1 MEDLDILKK
10 NWKRQSQLII
20 FSEKELFDMTRK
32 KSVSISKKLMWI
44 GILEVLFWILFFY
57 IDSDS
62 LDSFIDLKFFLRIGL
77 FMFFIFIIVY
87 SYFKINNESSTTN
100 LMKQILNLRRMVLAY
115 MILMIFTILLFNVID
130 FKDSA
135 CDVLR
140 GYVNGYNDAENENK
154 INVSDFN
161 PWAGYVAFGIM
172 FLISIWLLLSV
183 YKIVYGSLL
192 YKLKENYKE
201 LTKIQTNN

>member
-115 MILMIFTILLFNVID
+115 MILMIFTILLFNLLIIKKY
-130 FKDSA
+130 F
-135 CDVLR
+135 
-140 GYVNGYNDAENENK
+140 YN
-154 INVSDFN
+154 I
-161 PWAGYVAFGIM
+161 
-172 FLISIWLLLSV
+172 
-183 YKIVYGSLL
+183 
-192 YKLKENYKE
+192 
-201 LTKIQTNN
+201 